1 MSQIA
6 VRPVEA
12 RVYTNEFRV
21 YGLVHFR
28 PNTGVAWLLN
38 AEDRPHLPMTEVR
51 MYRAGIE
58 HPPSPDD
65 LVYESDFVAIPKSS
79 IAWIAGGA
87 RDDAREGMGLH
98 ARDVILVYPTY
109 VLAGSFAMRPEVRLS
124 DFVGLAMGK
133 KSFLTLTGVRVLG
146 PAKPGASFAERPVL
160 QSHDFVTVDIRKV
173 AGVLD
178 ARSADPMKAF
188 HAQG

>member
-1 MSQIA
+1 MSK
-6 VRPVEA
+6 VPVVPVEA

-21 YGLVHFR
+21 YGLVHLR

-38 AEDRPHLPMTEVR
+38 AESRPHLPLTDVR
-51 MYRAGIE
+51 MYRSGIE
-58 HPPSPDD
+58 HPPSDGD

-79 IAWIAGGA
+79 IAWIAGGI
-87 RDDAREGMGLH
+87 RDDTREGMGLH

-109 VLAGSFAMRPEVRLS
+109 VLAGSLAMRPEVRLS

-133 KSFLTLTGVRVLG
+133 KSFVTLSGARVLG
-146 PAKPGASFAERPVL
+146 PASPGTSFAERPVL

-173 AGVLD
+173 AGVLEALD
-178 ARSADPMKAF
+178 ADPIKAF
-188 HAQG
+188 LLED